1 VDKGLEVLINKP
13 MVTHNL
19 TFGQRYYL
27 QKMSLWIHNTQIML
41 WGEDTPIKINGK
53 EKVLSRYYFYV
64 NDILSREGGG
74 WYTNVERDM
83 LNELRERY
91 INDSMDIHYVDGIWI

>member
-1 VDKGLEVLINKP
+1 

-41 WGEDTPIKINGK
+41 WGEDTPKI
-53 EKVLSRYYFYV
+53 Y
-64 NDILSREGGG
+64 
-74 WYTNVERDM
+74 
-83 LNELRERY
+83 
-91 INDSMDIHYVDGIWI
+91 